1 MDNSKLISETA
12 LRHLVDMQALG
23 GVTVIGVPR
32 GFTVNVQSGAGV
44 AKTLQTVRGEIKRFA
59 SIDTAGAFLKDIGL
73 TNFVVET
80 SGFEPGRLRSARPDR
95 AAALRT
101 TRTKPKQ
108 QELV

>member
-1 MDNSKLISETA
+1 MDGSNLITETA
-12 LRHLVDMQALG
+12 LRHLIDMQALSA
-23 GVTVIGVPR
+23 VVVMGVPS
-32 GFTVNVQSGAGV
+32 GFTVRVESGAGV

-59 SIDTAGAFLKDIGL
+59 SLDTASAFLKDIGL

-80 SGFEPGRLRSARPDR
+80 SGFAPGRLRGARPDR
-95 AAALRT
+95 AAALRS